1 MKNPRGSRMTPAI
14 SIIVPVYN
22 VEKYLS
28 RCVDSILAQTF
39 RDFELIL
46 VDDGSTDKSAEICD
60 KYAAKDSRIKV
71 IHKENGGQSSA
82 RNNGLEIAIG
92 KYIGFVDSDDWIST
106 DCFEYLYTLIEKFN
120 ADAVSADFVFAYEN
134 KLVGFQKD
142 KNPKEKIIAGA
153 DEILCYYLKQDKMHG
168 KNDFAVWGKLFK
180 RELFYELRFPA
191 GKIYEDNI
199 INFKLL
205 QKCAR
210 YAKSTKKIYA
220 YFQRGISTTKSI
232 LAQKH
237 LALIDV
243 SNEML
248 AIAQANYQAD
258 KKLIKLC
265 KRKIAM
271 SYFSVLAK
279 YIRFGTDLN
288 DKKIKE
294 LVMKYKKVK
303 HFYLRTEKSIKIHL
317 ISFFMCLNI
326 TLARKLY
333 EKFNGGGYKYRVVAL
348 ESSAIERFGI
358 NLEIL
363 EHNVEV
369 SYEIAA

>member
-1 MKNPRGSRMTPAI
+1 MTPVI

-46 VDDGSTDKSAEICD
+46 VDDGSTDNSAEICN

-134 KLVGFQKD
+134 KPVAFQKD

-180 RELFYELRFPA
+180 RELFRGLRFPA

-199 INFKLL
+199 INFKLF

-248 AIAQANYQAD
+248 AIAQANYHAD

-271 SYFSVLAK
+271 SYFSFLQSISVL
-279 YIRFGTDLN
+279 
-288 DKKIKE
+288 E
-294 LVMKYKKVK
+294 L
-303 HFYLRTEKSIKIHL
+303 I
-317 ISFFMCLNI
+317 
-326 TLARKLY
+326 
-333 EKFNGGGYKYRVVAL
+333 
-348 ESSAIERFGI
+348 
-358 NLEIL
+358 
-363 EHNVEV
+363 
-369 SYEIAA
+369 